1 MKSLIN
7 RIDQMLHR
15 FKKLVKLIDK
25 QTTMKSVVKSVL
37 GALLLSFM
45 TLLLPVLLVIN
56 MFIYTKLTFF
66 LAIVLVI
73 LVVSWPF
80 IYYYFYYRLLKLYHP
95 SVENINTKI
104 PYWIESSV
112 IALVL
117 LVIGIVVLSVIF

>member
-15 FKKLVKLIDK
+15 FKKLMKLIDK
-25 QTTMKSVVKSVL
+25 EASMKSVIKSVL
-37 GALLLSFM
+37 GALLLSFL

-56 MFIYTKLTFF
+56 MFIYTKLTLF
-66 LAIVLVI
+66 LAILLVI

-95 SVENINTKI
+95 TVENINTKI
-104 PYWIESSV
+104 PYWIESSL
-112 IALVL
+112 IALIL
-117 LVIGIVVLSVIF
+117 LIIGIIVLSIIF